1 MHGDVESFS
10 LFVRITSLLI
20 FDCHS
25 CHHNYIVVNV
35 SGLDMSRFVIK
46 PQYPKAVYDLIA
58 VSNHY
63 GGLGGGHCK
72 SLCLYVLCHVTVRCD
87 KL

>member
-1 MHGDVESFS
+1 MLCV
-10 LFVRITSLLI
+10 
-20 FDCHS
+20 
-25 CHHNYIVVNV
+25 VVNDG

-46 PQYPKAVYDLIA
+46 PQQPKAVYDLIA

-72 SLCLYVLCHVTVRCD
+72 SPAFKLQRCHASSYSFITFILLLLYCMMSEMCCND
-87 KL
+87 M